1 MLPKDYAS
9 HVFINCP
16 FDKQYQPIREAI
28 IFAIFDCGFIPRS
41 VLEENN
47 SSDVRFEK
55 IKHLISISKFGVHDI
70 SRTSLDSRNKLP
82 RFNMPL
88 ELGVFIGA
96 KKFGENYHRQ
106 KDIMILDK
114 EAYRYQVFISDLAGQ
129 DIQAHNNDPAE
140 AINKIRDWLNNAS
153 IADIN
158 IKATTTEKMGFVGA
172 GEGIAVH
179 AVVLLNEC

>member
-96 KKFGENYHRQ
+96 KNLVKTIID
-106 KDIMILDK
+106 KKIL
-114 EAYRYQVFISDLAGQ
+114 
-129 DIQAHNNDPAE
+129 
-140 AINKIRDWLNNAS
+140 
-153 IADIN
+153 
-158 IKATTTEKMGFVGA
+158 
-172 GEGIAVH
+172 
-179 AVVLLNEC
+179 